1 MQCVRI
7 LVCVI
12 AFILVVLIETAA
24 AQQSPRLGFVNKLGV
39 EIDVR
44 SGGRVL
50 ADELAAGKVILPD
63 LASPVA
69 GGSVVPQ
76 IKLRGGNLQVNN
88 PASDYNQ
95 IFPGFRP
102 FVRATQ
108 SEVSTAA
115 FGRNI
120 VVTFNDSTG
129 IHVSPNPAGPGLIV
143 DRVQISGFATSN
155 DGGRTWT
162 RGFFPGSAGTTDT
175 FGDPSVAVDRHG
187 NFYFANLADDVVH
200 GTIQVNKST
209 DGGNTWSAGVVVQ
222 EDDASDKE
230 WLAVGPDPSVKSR
243 DNVYVTWTSFQA
255 TACELRFGRSTDGGA
270 TFTSKT
276 IYVPAADPDPTHPQ
290 NCLTFTNPVVDQ
302 ITGTLYVPFLH
313 FSNSDQDFIQI
324 MISDDA
330 GETFHFATFN
340 IPGAPDPTVMPVTQ
354 PGEFTEC
361 GTTLIAPGVFAV
373 NLRLTVHDSTNN
385 GPGLTGLPRY
395 LNASRMTLQPA
406 AAARNGVLYLAW
418 SNSTSRFFGDPNGNS
433 NVLFIRSDDGGRT
446 WTSPVMVN
454 PPGTTDIHHVLP
466 SLAIDKDPNAVH
478 VSYYTQHANGTID
491 LDMANSHD
499 SGSSFPTNRT
509 VRVTST
515 SFNLPPTNIP
525 IPTASNPFGATNYD
539 RQIAV
544 CYALGEY
551 ESVATAN
558 GSVYVGWGDMRNL
571 ITEPVN
577 ALDPISGQTHS
588 QEDVFFQKVKAQ

>member
-1 MQCVRI
+1 M
-7 LVCVI
+7 
-12 AFILVVLIETAA
+12 
-24 AQQSPRLGFVNKLGV
+24 
-39 EIDVR
+39 
-44 SGGRVL
+44 
-50 ADELAAGKVILPD
+50 
-63 LASPVA
+63 
-69 GGSVVPQ
+69 
-76 IKLRGGNLQVNN
+76 
-88 PASDYNQ
+88 
-95 IFPGFRP
+95 
-102 FVRATQ
+102 
-108 SEVSTAA
+108 
-115 FGRNI
+115 
-120 VVTFNDSTG
+120 
-129 IHVSPNPAGPGLIV
+129 
-143 DRVQISGFATSN
+143 
-155 DGGRTWT
+155 
-162 RGFFPGSAGTTDT
+162 
-175 FGDPSVAVDRHG
+175 
-187 NFYFANLADDVVH
+187 
-200 GTIQVNKST
+200 
-209 DGGNTWSAGVVVQ
+209 
-222 EDDASDKE
+222 
-230 WLAVGPDPSVKSR
+230 
-243 DNVYVTWTSFQA
+243 
-255 TACELRFGRSTDGGA
+255 
-270 TFTSKT
+270 
-276 IYVPAADPDPTHPQ
+276 
-290 NCLTFTNPVVDQ
+290 
-302 ITGTLYVPFLH
+302 
-313 FSNSDQDFIQI
+313 

-330 GETFHFATFN
+330 GKTFHFATFN

-361 GTTLIAPGVFAV
+361 GTALIAPGVLAV

-433 NVLFIRSDDGGRT
+433 NVLFIRSGDGGRT
-446 WTSPVMVN
+446 WTNPVMVN

-466 SLAIDKDPNAVH
+466 SLAIDNDPNDVH

-491 LDMANSHD
+491 LDMANSLD

-551 ESVATAN
+551 QSVTTAN
-558 GSVYVGWGDMRNL
+558 GSVFVGWGDMRNL